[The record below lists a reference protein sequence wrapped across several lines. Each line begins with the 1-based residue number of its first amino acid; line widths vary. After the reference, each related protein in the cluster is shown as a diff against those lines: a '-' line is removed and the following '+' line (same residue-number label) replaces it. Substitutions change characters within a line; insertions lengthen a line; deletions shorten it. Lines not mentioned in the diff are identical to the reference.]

1 MRWFAIVAMFMLAA
15 CAAEP
20 EAEAQI
26 TSISGKCYSAEEC
39 NAYIER
45 ALTKAEILK
54 GIDELL
60 EQPGEIKKNLRREYL
75 NSDANKIHISAAGK
89 MLREAYTDEELRQL
103 SERLKNE
110 PRKPYRLMIYDPDS
124 KKRPKND
131 VVKTTQVCSASFECG
146 SLYLSSPEKYRKC
159 REAEDRIN
167 NNPACNKKTDEF
179 LVPISCSGVAQQ
191 GGAVLCQTTP
201 NAKVKVARSEKDFYF
216 ESADENGQIIIG
228 FDRDE
233 TKNFVEVA
241 GDRVSFD
248 LKPRD
253 YDTSRIDGLPPSQ
266 VSTFSEAQLK
276 RIRSS
281 SARKKVGFS
290 SRAKEM
296 GFKNGFDLPI
306 KAEFIK
312 TTNFGAQRILNGEP
326 KKPHYGVDL
335 AAPVG
340 TPIYAP
346 ADGIVSLAD
355 DDLYFEGAMV
365 LLDHGQGLISMYLH
379 TDEILVEPGQA
390 VKQGEQIATVGSKGR
405 STGPHLCWRCATVIS
420 TRYYSRSGPKMAKA
434 GKDCNTMTEV
444 REGVDAL
451 DRELVALLVK
461 RQAYMSA
468 AGRIKNDRNAVY
480 DADRIEDVVSKVLAE
495 ARKQGLSEDI
505 AEQVWRK
512 LIERCIAF
520 EFGEWDKLRA
530 ANKQSA

>member
-1 MRWFAIVAMFMLAA
+1 MRLFVSLALAFAICGSA
-15 CAAEP
+15 CAQEKP
-20 EAEAQI
+20 SSLNLTEKSHEHNP
-26 TSISGKCYSAEEC
+26 THELSSEEKQ
-39 NAYIER
+39 N
-45 ALTKAEILK
+45 
-54 GIDELL
+54 IDEAIKGFVSLL
-60 EQPGEIKKNLRREYL
+60 KEQKVRIQTNGLSDSDIREYRSIL
-75 NSDANKIHISAAGK
+75 QQISPTEPFKTPKQIAKHNYFLANIEQIDLLQAELRKLTQTSTEAKSHDSMSHGTLRNVLGRENSDN
-89 MLREAYTDEELRQL
+89 
-103 SERLKNE
+103 
-110 PRKPYRLMIYDPDS
+110 
-124 KKRPKND
+124 
-131 VVKTTQVCSASFECG
+131 F
-146 SLYLSSPEKYRKC
+146 
-159 REAEDRIN
+159 
-167 NNPACNKKTDEF
+167 
-179 LVPISCSGVAQQ
+179 SCIGVAQQ

-241 GDRVSFD
+241 GDRVNFD

-266 VSTFSEAQLK
+266 VSTFTDEQLK

-290 SRAKEM
+290 SREKEM
-296 GFKNGFDLPI
+296 GFKDGFDLPI

-379 TDEILVEPGQA
+379 TDEILVEPGQR
-390 VKQGEQIATVGSKGR
+390 VVQGQQIATVGSKGR
-405 STGPHLCWRCATVIS
+405 STGPHLCWRLKWRNRNLDPLLLTEW
-420 TRYYSRSGPKMAKA
+420 PK
-434 GKDCNTMTEV
+434 
-444 REGVDAL
+444 EG
-451 DRELVALLVK
+451 
-461 RQAYMSA
+461 
-468 AGRIKNDRNAVY
+468 
-480 DADRIEDVVSKVLAE
+480 
-495 ARKQGLSEDI
+495 
-505 AEQVWRK
+505 
-512 LIERCIAF
+512 
-520 EFGEWDKLRA
+520 
-530 ANKQSA
+530 